1 MLIWIVGFAVFL
13 VSVTLHEVAHG
24 FTAACLGDD
33 TALRKGRINLNPL
46 RHIDIFWTVLLPISL
61 FLSTGGRF
69 IIGQAKPVP
78 VNFGKLRPYR
88 LGMISVALAGPAVNI
103 VLAFLFSILY
113 RRTAWA
119 MVLMFGVYLN
129 LALGVFNLLP
139 IPPLDGSRV
148 VNGLLP
154 AKWSALYSRIE
165 PYGFIIVVVLVY
177 FGVLKNIVIPG
188 INFFCRAFD
197 VPYL

>member
-1 MLIWIVGFAVFL
+1 MLIWFVGFAMFL
-13 VSVTLHEVAHG
+13 IAVTLHEVAHG

-33 TALRKGRINLNPL
+33 TALRKGRINLNPI
-46 RHIDIFWTVLLPISL
+46 RHIDIFWTVLLPVSL
-61 FLSTGGRF
+61 FLSTGGQF

-88 LGMISVALAGPAVNI
+88 IGMISVALAGPAMNI
-103 VLAFLFSILY
+103 FLAFLFSMVY
-113 RRTAWA
+113 RQTAWA
-119 MVLMFGVYLN
+119 MALMFGVYLN

-154 AKWSALYSRIE
+154 AKWSARYSRIE

-177 FGVLKNIVIPG
+177 FGVLKSMVIPG

>member
-1 MLIWIVGFAVFL
+1 MFL

-46 RHIDIFWTVLLPISL
+46 RHIDLFWTVLLPISL

-88 LGMISVALAGPAVNI
+88 LGMISVALTGPAVNI
-103 VLAFLFSILY
+103 FLAFLFSILY
-113 RRTAWA
+113 HRTAWP
-119 MVLMFGVYLN
+119 MVLMFGIYLN
-129 LALGVFNLLP
+129 LALGVFNLIP

-148 VNGLLP
+148 INGLLP
-154 AKWSALYSRIE
+154 STWSAWYSRIE

-177 FGVLKNIVIPG
+177 LGALKGIVIPG
-188 INFFCRAFD
+188 INFFCRVFD
-197 VPYL
+197 VPYI